1 MAIETFNRFENKYLI
16 DETIFNRLQAQFA
29 NKMKLDDY
37 NPNGSSYTISNL
49 YYDTEDN
56 QLIRN
61 SLAKPKYKEKLRL
74 RAYGVPTSPDEI
86 VYVEIKRKSGGL
98 VNKRRS
104 ALELQQAYN
113 YLESKTLP
121 EEGNGQNRQVLKEIG
136 WLLQTQKLSPAL
148 YLAYDRIAYFGIEE
162 ADLRISFDRKLRTRR
177 YDLAL
182 EAGDH
187 GTNLLEDNQILME
200 IKVARSLPLWLAGI
214 LSREKIYPISFSKY
228 GVEYQN
234 MLKNKQLANTLFHF
248 QPLDS
253 AFREFAKAAV

>member
-1 MAIETFNRFENKYLI
+1 MAIEIFNRFENKYLI
-16 DETIFNRLQAQFA
+16 DETIFNRLRVQFTK
-29 NKMKLDDY
+29 KMKLDDY
-37 NPNGSSYTISNL
+37 NENGSSYTISNL

-74 RAYGVPTSPDEI
+74 RAYAVPSSPDET
-86 VYVEIKRKSGGL
+86 VFVEIKRKSNGL

-104 ALELQQAYN
+104 ALKLEEAYKF
-113 YLESKTLP
+113 LESKTLP
-121 EEGNGQNRQVLKEIG
+121 EKDRNQNRQVLQEIG
-136 WLLQTQKLSPAL
+136 WLIQNQKLSPTL

-162 ADLRISFDRKLRTRR
+162 DDLRISFDRNIRTRR

-187 GTNLLEDNQILME
+187 GTNLLEDNQLLME
-200 IKVARSLPLWLAGI
+200 IKVARSLPLWLARI

-234 MLKNKQLANTLFHF
+234 MLKNRELANALYQF
-248 QPLDS
+248 QSPDLV
-253 AFREFAKAAV
+253 FREFAEAAV